1 MKKSMM
7 TLAAVLCCAM
17 TMMAEP
23 VSPTTARQ
31 AAAQF
36 LQHKGTTLKSEAM
49 RAPHRAMGQ
58 AADDESVTE
67 ASPYY
72 VFNAS
77 NDKGFVIVSGDDCVG
92 DDLVLGYTA
101 QGCFHA
107 DAVPATL
114 QGWLDDMAERIALAS
129 RQGMRARAVTTHDNI
144 APLVTAEWGQG
155 ENTYS
160 PAFPYNAFCPV
171 LDGALCL
178 TGCMATAL
186 SQVLYYYR
194 WPQGP
199 IDGELPAYS
208 MVDGRF
214 VEALP
219 ATTFDWD
226 NMLDHYRQ
234 PTTEAQQ
241 TAVATLMRYCGQ
253 VVQMDYTPWVS
264 NGLFFDTDIL
274 VNQFGYDQGVFLAKS
289 EEYTVSGW
297 DELIYQELKEGR
309 PMVYMGFSTGGG
321 HAFVVDGSEVQ
332 EGSGYYHVNWGWDG
346 RGNGFYKI
354 NLLNPDLSGA
364 GGSTTKDGYCRGQQA
379 LIGLQPAQSALDN
392 YGRYL
397 ASYSWAENEEGY
409 PRYSVVANT
418 SYRPGIFAVAMAERN
433 SDGTIDYDRIL
444 AEQTMPFSG
453 YSFAGSQNN
462 TESGLGELF
471 LPENLTENLT
481 AGHHELVFVNRE
493 VGTDAPWHPIFGPNS
508 YVEINVDEEGHPVD
522 TLYHPLPQLTASSR
536 YFVLNGLKQ
545 RGLREDVSAKIT
557 NNSDDD
563 FIGPVFLRIYYKEGN
578 TLQYLAANF
587 RTGIMI
593 EAHGTTDL
601 ELNCTF
607 PQSGDYVMVLTRGS
621 EDLAGLSASALKQ
634 TDGYI
639 CHKTVTI
646 DDLSFVLQDVAYS
659 VNTDDSSNPPSSFE
673 FLVYNGTPMD
683 YNAYMMM
690 RLFKLNDEGYY
701 DEYLFADASYL
712 YCPLTVGARAQQRA
726 KIWAP
731 EVLEAGEYA
740 VQLYIANDFH
750 SNMYNDYFTFAGGL
764 LTVTDPTGIAAVKNG
779 SSPLDDV
786 IYDVQGRRVAD
797 SQSLN
802 KGIYIRNGKK
812 FFVK

>member
-1 MKKSMM
+1 MM

-36 LQHKGTTLKSEAM
+36 LQHKGATLKSEAM

-101 QGCFHA
+101 QGSFHA

-129 RQGMRARAVTTHDNI
+129 RQGMRARAVAIHDNI

-186 SQVLYYYR
+186 SQVLYCYR

-264 NGLFFDTDIL
+264 NGFYYDTDIL
-274 VNQFGYDQGVFLAKS
+274 VNQFGYDQGLRLAVS
-289 EEYTVSGW
+289 DEYTVGGW
-297 DELIYQELKEGR
+297 DEMIYQELKEGR
-309 PMVYMGFSTGGG
+309 PLVYMGFSTGGG
-321 HAFVVDGSEVQ
+321 HAFVVDGYEVQ

-364 GGSTTKDGYCRGQQA
+364 GGSTTKDGYNNGQQA
-379 LIGLQPAQSALDN
+379 LIGLQPAKSSLDN

-397 ASYSWAENEEGY
+397 ASYSWNEYVAGC
-409 PRYSVVANT
+409 PHYSIVANT
-418 SYRPGIFAVAMAERN
+418 SYRPATFTVAMAERN
-433 SDGTIDYDRIL
+433 SDGTIDYSRIFG
-444 AEQTMPFSG
+444 EQTMQLPG
-453 YSFAGSQNN
+453 YSFAGYQND
-462 TESGLGELF
+462 TDSGLELLH
-471 LPENLTENLT
+471 LPGNLTENLAT
-481 AGHHELVFVNRE
+481 GHHELVFINKE
-493 VGTDAPWHPIFGPNS
+493 VGTDAPWHPVFGPNS

-563 FIGPVFLRIYYKEGN
+563 YIGNVIFSIYKIENN
-578 TLQYLAANF
+578 TLQYQSSYTQ
-587 RTGIMI
+587 TGIMI
-593 EAHGTTDL
+593 EGQGTTNLDF
-601 ELNCTF
+601 NCTF
-607 PQSGDYVMVLTRGS
+607 PEAGQFVMLLTKS
-621 EDLAGLSASALKQ
+621 LVDLTGVKVSALKQ
-634 TDGYI
+634 TEGYI

-646 DDLSFVLQDVAYS
+646 DDLSFVLQDVVYS

-731 EVLEAGEYA
+731 EVLKAGEYA

-764 LTVTDPTGIAAVKNG
+764 LTVTDPTGIDNIEKG
-779 SSPLDDV
+779 SSTNDHV
-786 IYDVQGRRVAD
+786 VYDVQGRRVAD

-802 KGIYIRNGKK
+802 KGLYIRNGKK